1 MEYKMVNSN
10 DEAKIGKRLGTT
22 SENMIRLRFSP
33 IIRADST
40 KSRLRSDMVCAR
52 RTRAPHAHPV
62 KEMMSPMTRE
72 LERLLTG
79 R

>member
-1 MEYKMVNSN
+1 VNSS
-10 DEAKIGKRLGTT
+10 DEARIGKRLGAI
-22 SENMIRLRFSP
+22 SLNMIRIRFSP
-33 IIRADST
+33 MIRADST

-52 RTRAPHAHPV
+52 STRAPHAHPV
-62 KEMMSPMTRE
+62 KEMMSPMMSE